1 MHRTTIIGHIGGEIV
16 LRNTIQNPKPV
27 CNFSVCVNDKWTDK
41 VTGQKRERAQWY
53 RCVAWNGLALTIKEH
68 MASGRQVCVEGRMQ
82 ESDPFMMAYKDVN
95 GQTYVGGDGLPL
107 QVKRT
112 KWELVCSN
120 VEFLGKNPN
129 SNAYAAP
136 GTVVQP
142 AAAVAVAAPVAVP
155 AATFVQPAPAAAPL
169 VAPVVAAGPAAVAG
183 TFVAAPAAAPAGT
196 VPEVVVVAPTAGV

>member
-1 MHRTTIIGHIGGEIV
+1 MHRPTIIGHIGGEIV

-27 CNFSVCVNDKWTDK
+27 CNVSVCVNDKWTDK
-41 VTGQKRERAQWY
+41 ATGQKRERAQWY

-82 ESDPFMMAYKDVN
+82 ESEYEMIYKDAN
-95 GQTYVGGDGLPL
+95 GQTYAGTNGQLMTT
-107 QVKRT
+107 KRT
-112 KWELVCSN
+112 KWELVCYN

-142 AAAVAVAAPVAVP
+142 AAAVAVVAAPVAAP
-155 AATFVQPAPAAAPL
+155 ATTFVQPAPAAAPL

-183 TFVAAPAAAPAGT
+183 TFVAAPAAAPNA
-196 VPEVVVVAPTAGV
+196 VPEVVVAPPAGV

>member
-1 MHRTTIIGHIGGEIV
+1 MHRTTIIGHIGGEII
-16 LRNTIQNPKPV
+16 LRNTIQTPKPV

-41 VTGQKRERAQWY
+41 ATGQKRERAQWY

-82 ESDPFMMAYKDVN
+82 ESEPFEVVYKDAN
-95 GQTYVGGDGLPL
+95 GQSYGGADGQLL
-107 QVKRT
+107 KEKRT

-142 AAAVAVAAPVAVP
+142 AAAVAAVAVP
-155 AATFVQPAPAAAPL
+155 AATFVQPAAVAAP
-169 VAPVVAAGPAAVAG
+169 VAAPVVVADPNVVAN
-183 TFVAAPAAAPAGT
+183 TFVAAPAAAPAG
-196 VPEVVVVAPTAGV
+196 EVIQPVVVATPPGV

>member
-1 MHRTTIIGHIGGEIV
+1 MHRTTIIGHIGGEII

-41 VTGQKRERAQWY
+41 ATGQKRERAQWY
-53 RCVAWNGLALTIKEH
+53 RCVAWNNLALTIKEH

-82 ESDPFMMAYKDVN
+82 ESEPFLVVYKDAN
-95 GQTYVGGDGLPL
+95 GQTYAGANGQLL
-107 QVKRT
+107 QEKRT
-112 KWELVCSN
+112 KWELICSN

-142 AAAVAVAAPVAVP
+142 AAAVAAVP
-155 AATFVQPAPAAAPL
+155 ATAPATTFVQPAPA
-169 VAPVVAAGPAAVAG
+169 VAPVVVADPNTVAA
-183 TFVAAPAAAPAGT
+183 TFVAAPAT
-196 VPEVVVVAPTAGV
+196 VPEVVVVPAVGV